1 MSILTKICVVV
12 LLVLILLACPVFITQ
27 ATVAPNY
34 RQAYERQKVETSLH
48 RMEAKNA
55 MLKLDRVLAQ
65 RDAAQGE
72 LARVEAAQQ
81 QELGALK
88 SELTAWQTK
97 SAELQNNLTRL
108 TTEVAG
114 LKGEAQTFNERN
126 TLLAG
131 QLENSRSEM
140 DKRNREI
147 LRVTDLL
154 KQAEAEKDR
163 LDKIARVRYE
173 RIRELEEENEQLQVG
188 GATAA
193 RTAQA
198 PAAPVADGKVTGSIT
213 AVRGD
218 YASINVGSAKGIQ
231 TGMRLIIYRGAQ
243 LVGFLR
249 VEEVDIAQSAGIIIE
264 RQLDPMQG
272 DKVTTSLQ

>member
-1 MSILTKICVVV
+1 LSILTKICVVV

>member
-34 RQAYERQKVETSLH
+34 RQAYEAAMVETASH
-48 RMEAKNA
+48 RMAAKNA
-55 MLKLDRVLAQ
+55 TLALNKVLAE
-65 RDAAQGE
+65 RDAAKAD
-72 LARVEAAQQ
+72 LARIESTKQ
-81 QELGALK
+81 QEIDTLK
-88 SELTAWQTK
+88 SDLAAWQTK
-97 SAELQNNLTRL
+97 AAEFQNNLTRL
-108 TTEVAG
+108 TTEVGG

-126 TLLAG
+126 ALLAS
-131 QLENSRSEM
+131 QLEAGRTEM
-140 DKRNREI
+140 DKLNREVI
-147 LRVTDLL
+147 RVSDLL

-173 RIRELEEENEQLQVG
+173 RIRELEEETEQMQAG
-188 GATAA
+188 GAEKSAK
-193 RTAQA
+193 A
-198 PAAPVADGKVTGSIT
+198 PAAPTSSEKITGTIT
-213 AVRGD
+213 AIKGD
-218 YASINVGSAKGIQ
+218 YASINIGSAKGVQ
-231 TGMRLIIYRGAQ
+231 QGMRLVIYRGAQ

-249 VEEVDIAQSAGIIIE
+249 VEEVDIAQAAGIVIE